1 LNPKDDEAGS
11 SDTEGEDGLD
21 DQQQQQQ
28 KQPEQEQQQ
37 NGDEF
42 DGKRERQPTGNDDFV
57 VVTKCDV
64 ESSSVTSKGD
74 GAVGSASGDVNV
86 TQSSLSSSRQAQ
98 NDGYT
103 W

>member
-1 LNPKDDEAGS
+1 MNPKDDEAGS

-28 KQPEQEQQQ
+28 EQEQQQQ

-42 DGKRERQPTGNDDFV
+42 DGKREQQQTGNDDFV

-74 GAVGSASGDVNV
+74 ATVGAAGDANA

>member
-1 LNPKDDEAGS
+1 MNPKDDEAGS

-28 KQPEQEQQQ
+28 QQEQQQQQ

-42 DGKRERQPTGNDDFV
+42 DGKREQPQTGNDDFV

-74 GAVGSASGDVNV
+74 VTVGAAGDANA

>member
-21 DQQQQQQ
+21 DQQQQQ
-28 KQPEQEQQQ
+28 EQQQQQQ
-37 NGDEF
+37 NGDEL
-42 DGKRERQPTGNDDFV
+42 DGKREQQQTGNDDFV

-64 ESSSVTSKGD
+64 ESTSVTSKGD
-74 GAVGSASGDVNV
+74 VIVGAAGDANV
-86 TQSSLSSSRQAQ
+86 TQSSVSSLRQAQ